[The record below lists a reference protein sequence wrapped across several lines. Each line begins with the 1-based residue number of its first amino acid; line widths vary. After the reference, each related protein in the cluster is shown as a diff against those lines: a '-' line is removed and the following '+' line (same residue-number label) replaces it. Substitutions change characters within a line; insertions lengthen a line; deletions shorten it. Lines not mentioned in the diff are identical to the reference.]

1 MNEKSKEPE
10 KKPKKKTLCE
20 RFKYLREVIT
30 VEPVMGSFVMGTAI
44 TVPALMNL
52 EFEKACRVN
61 KGYNDTVCDAILSGH
76 HENYTAQNN
85 EVQMLIAD
93 MHSFLQPVQSI
104 VPLVLILFL
113 GSYSD
118 RHKRRIPFLM
128 LPIVAELVSVACLI
142 LCVVFMKTWPLEAQ
156 GVAQIVIPSFFGKSM
171 LIMAVYA
178 YIADVST
185 LEMRTFR
192 IAVVNIVSNI
202 CTPTAQLFSGILF
215 AKTGYIGILVISASL
230 YLIGLI
236 HGLFWLK
243 EPKQPVDVVKKSFF
257 LDLFSYQNVVEPFK
271 LLVTTSPQNNRVII
285 ILVMIAIFS
294 ITGIC
299 QGEQFLV
306 KIQHKLFLQ
315 VLLTLLVQVSLKT
328 SFFHRE
334 RQTGSQK
341 LKTASAVCF
350 VQYI

>member
-1 MNEKSKEPE
+1 MWYLKSQASVCVFQLNVSMLSNSKVAPEPVMAAKTKKENG
-10 KKPKKKTLCE
+10 KKALKKMTLKE
-20 RFKYLREVIT
+20 QIKYLRDVIT

-76 HENYTAQNN
+76 HENYTIQNN

-118 RHKRRIPFLM
+118 RHKVRIPFLM
-128 LPIVAELVSVACLI
+128 LPIIAELVSVACLI

-192 IAVVNIVSNI
+192 IAVVNIISNI

-243 EPKQPVDVVKKSFF
+243 EPKQPVDVTKKSLMVDVFNC
-257 LDLFSYQNVVEPFK
+257 QNVIEPFR
-271 LLVTTSPQNNRVII
+271 LLASSTPQNNRAII
-285 ILVMIAIFS
+285 IMVMIIIFS

-299 QGEQFLV
+299 QGMD
-306 KIQHKLFLQ
+306 KLF
-315 VLLTLLVQVSLKT
+315 V
-328 SFFHRE
+328 
-334 RQTGSQK
+334 
-341 LKTASAVCF
+341 
-350 VQYI
+350 

>member
-1 MNEKSKEPE
+1 MLTSNKVAPEPVTSI
-10 KKPKKKTLCE
+10 KPKKENEKKT
-20 RFKYLREVIT
+20 FKTMTVKEQFRYLREVIT

-44 TVPALMNL
+44 CVPALMNL

-61 KGYNDTVCDAILSGH
+61 KGFNDTVCDAILSGH
-76 HENYTAQNN
+76 HENYTAQNY
-85 EVQMLIAD
+85 EVQLLIAD

-118 RHKRRIPFLM
+118 RHKVRIPFLM
-128 LPIVAELVSVACLI
+128 LPIIAELVSVACLI

-156 GVAQIVIPSFFGKSM
+156 GVAQIVIPAFFGKSM
-171 LIMAVYA
+171 LVMAVFA

-192 IAVVNIVSNI
+192 IAIVNIISNI

-215 AKTGYIGILVISASL
+215 ARTGYIGVFVISASL

-243 EPKQPVDVVKKSFF
+243 EPKQPVDVEKKSLLVDVFN
-257 LDLFSYQNVVEPFK
+257 YQNIIEPFR
-271 LLVTTSPQNNRVII
+271 LLTSSNRRNNRII
-285 ILVMIAIFS
+285 IMMVMIIIFS

-299 QGEQFLV
+299 QGMSCLFFLCV
-306 KIQHKLFLQ
+306 K
-315 VLLTLLVQVSLKT
+315 
-328 SFFHRE
+328 
-334 RQTGSQK
+334 
-341 LKTASAVCF
+341 
-350 VQYI
+350 